1 MGTVEW
7 GRTKEVKEIVNL
19 ADGKAQVCGFIGD
32 RTESEWKGK
41 GEEQQE

>member
-7 GRTKEVKEIVNL
+7 GRAKEVKEIVNL

-32 RTESEWKGK
+32 RTESEWKG
-41 GEEQQE
+41 EEQQE